1 MQENKEVE
9 SLLTNIQK
17 GLQMYSI
24 RELNTAIKGIID
36 NSGETKK
43 DTIKYTLHIVCM
55 NFNISMSDLM
65 NKNNRGTI
73 VDAKQIAYC
82 LLYFQLNLSVKYI
95 STSVF
100 KSWRNSIYR
109 GINRLKN
116 INPNIKDDDNFLKKY
131 NTIKETIELYIK
143 NNNTI

>member
-9 SLLTNIQK
+9 HLLNNIQK

-24 RELNTAIKGIID
+24 KEFNTAIKGIID

-43 DTIKYTLHIVCM
+43 DIIKYTLHSVCL
-55 NFNISMSDLM
+55 NFKISMSDLM
-65 NKNNRGTI
+65 SKNNRGTI
-73 VDAKQIAYC
+73 IDAKQIAYC

-95 STSVF
+95 SSSVF

-116 INPNIKDDDNFLKKY
+116 INPNIKDDENFFKKY
-131 NTIKETIELYIK
+131 NTIKDTIEIYIK